1 MADEIRDLPEKGA
14 PGSTILSAAAVSPFK
29 AGLRQRCPRCGE
41 GKLYEGMLA
50 VRPECAHC
58 GLDYSQVDT
67 GDGPAVFVILILG
80 FVVVAL
86 AFWVEFTFE
95 PPYWL
100 HAVLWTPLIFGGAIF
115 MLGRFKGVLIALQYQ
130 NEAHEARVEDK
141 DSQ

>member
-1 MADEIRDLPEKGA
+1 MAEEIRDLPEKGA
-14 PGSTILSAAAVSPFK
+14 PGSTIAYAGVHPVI
-29 AGLRQRCPRCGE
+29 AGLRQRCPRCGT
-41 GKLYEGMLA
+41 GKLYEGLLS
-50 VRPECAHC
+50 VRAECPDCA
-58 GLDYSQVDT
+58 LDLSEVDA

-115 MLGRFKGVLIALQYQ
+115 LLGRFKGILIALQFQ
-130 NEAHEARVEDK
+130 TQAREGRLVEH
-141 DSQ
+141 SE